1 MDNQTKSE
9 KHAWSKLEYQ
19 QRFRNYEEETN
30 EIQELKNIELKN
42 SLEWYNSRIRRL
54 VNSKKDFKIIEA
66 QEEKKKKNEESKQ
79 SLRDAIKK
87 NNICIMGDPKREK
100 RTANLKN

>member
-1 MDNQTKSE
+1 MRGTIVE
-9 KHAWSKLEYQ
+9 LE
-19 QRFRNYEEETN
+19 
-30 EIQELKNIELKN
+30 
-42 SLEWYNSRIRRL
+42 RL

-100 RTANLKN
+100 RTPNLKN

>member
-1 MDNQTKSE
+1 MSGTIVE
-9 KHAWSKLEYQ
+9 LE
-19 QRFRNYEEETN
+19 
-30 EIQELKNIELKN
+30 
-42 SLEWYNSRIRRL
+42 RL

-87 NNICIMGDPKREK
+87 NKYALWETQKEK
-100 RTANLKN
+100 KGQPI